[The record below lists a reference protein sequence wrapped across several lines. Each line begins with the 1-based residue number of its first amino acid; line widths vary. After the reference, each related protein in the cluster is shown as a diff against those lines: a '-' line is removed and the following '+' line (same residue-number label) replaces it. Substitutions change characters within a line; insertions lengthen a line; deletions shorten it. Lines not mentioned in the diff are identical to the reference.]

1 LIDGKNG
8 IELACVVVDCGSRK
22 VRDHASD
29 FQGPLPISRI
39 IYLDP
44 GLMEFRKKNL
54 IYELATVCK
63 QLAPHTNPVNV
74 CNVSSGADLH
84 LLSPKGFQAAGVK
97 AGIKASGKPDVGLL
111 LCDAMA
117 SAAAVFTANKV
128 VAAPVVVGREH
139 VAAGKLRGVVVNA
152 GNANACTGKRGEK
165 DARTMCDLTA
175 QAIGCDAKSIL
186 PSSTGIIGHM
196 LPMEKVS
203 AGITA
208 AANALGNSA
217 EHSLAFM
224 DAILTTDLK
233 RKNAE
238 LSVKIGKEKVVIA
251 GVCKGSGM
259 IGPRLSPPQ
268 ATMLAYLTTD
278 VIAPAPLLRKLMW
291 NACDSSFNAVT
302 VDDHAS
308 TNDTACL
315 LASGF
320 SGVKLDTAA
329 AKEKF
334 AKALDELCQSLA
346 YQIAADGEG
355 ATKVVKIVVTAATN
369 PASAK
374 AIARTVANSP
384 LVKCAMH
391 GNDPNWG
398 RIVSAAGY
406 AGVPFD
412 PNRTTLKL
420 QGVTVFRS
428 GQPVPFDAEKTNE
441 LLKGPEVVAEL
452 ICGIGKASA
461 TVWTCDL
468 SKDYVTIN
476 ADYHT

>member
-1 LIDGKNG
+1 
-8 IELACVVVDCGSRK
+8 V
-22 VRDHASD
+22 
-29 FQGPLPISRI
+29 
-39 IYLDP
+39 
-44 GLMEFRKKNL
+44 
-54 IYELATVCK
+54 
-63 QLAPHTNPVNV
+63 
-74 CNVSSGADLH
+74 ADLH
-84 LLSPKGFQAAGVK
+84 FLSPKGFRAAGVK
-97 AGIKASGKPDVGLL
+97 AGIKASGKRDVGLL
-111 LCDAMA
+111 VCDQLAT
-117 SAAAVFTANKV
+117 AAAVFTANRV
-128 VAAPVVVGREH
+128 VAAPVVVGRQH
-139 VAAGKLRGVVVNA
+139 IAGGRLRGVVVNA

-165 DARTMCDLTA
+165 DARKMCALAA
-175 QAIGCDAKSIL
+175 QQLGCAADELL

-203 AGITA
+203 AGIQSA
-208 AANALGNSA
+208 AMELGDSA
-217 EHSLAFM
+217 DHSLAFM

-238 LSVKIGKEKVVIA
+238 TVVKIGRQRVVIA

-278 VIAPAPLLRKLMW
+278 VVIAAPLLRKMMW
-291 NACDSSFNAVT
+291 SACDGSFNAVT

-308 TNDTACL
+308 TNDTACI
-315 LASGF
+315 LASGA
-320 SGVKLDTAA
+320 SGVRLDSAPARERFAA
-329 AKEKF
+329 ALVEV
-334 AKALDELCQSLA
+334 CQSLA

-355 ATKVVKIVVTAATN
+355 ATKVVKIVVSKAATV
-369 PASAK
+369 ADAK
-374 AIARTVANSP
+374 AMARTIANSP

-406 AGVPFD
+406 AGVKFEPD
-412 PNRTTLKL
+412 RSTLKL

-428 GQPVPFDAEKTNE
+428 GQPVAFDAENTSGLMKQ
-441 LLKGPEVVAEL
+441 PEVIIEL
-452 ICGIGKASA
+452 SCGIGQSEA

-468 SKDYVTIN
+468 SKEYVTIN